1 MNKLLLYKI
10 LFTANIV
17 IFILL
22 VAFIIIF
29 GPNGKTLALLILMAL
44 CGLFGALAMYREI
57 RRFK

>member
-10 LFTANIV
+10 LLAANIT

-29 GPNGKTLALLILMAL
+29 GPAGKPLFLLILMAL
-44 CGLFGALAMYREI
+44 CGCFGALAMYREI
-57 RRFK
+57 RKFK